1 MFHFVTRLHTIYMGY
16 VWIVRNVTFVKQ
28 VDMTQDLTN
37 DIRINYSNSKN
48 NVSGTMKLDDL
59 NLFRLVVENGSYTAT
74 SRKTM
79 IPVATITRRIQAL
92 EDSLN
97 LRLLNRHARKLSLTE
112 AGERFFQECSPLLH
126 RLAATAEELT
136 DECRGASGKLR
147 ISSPSNVTKRMMMPI
162 FNAFMMQYPDINIE
176 LTTSNQA
183 DQLDPTEWDVIFR
196 VGPQRDSSLIARKI
210 NEVKDVL
217 VASPGYLA
225 KHPAPTHA
233 EELSNHSLL
242 KGYPLVKWQLTNN
255 KGECVINCDTGR
267 FQANALNVV
276 RSACSEG
283 LGITLMPDV
292 MIKEFIEEGS
302 LVRVLED
309 WVSNPRD
316 IYMLYNH
323 KDHLPEKVRLFIDFV
338 IAYHIH

>member
-1 MFHFVTRLHTIYMGY
+1 
-16 VWIVRNVTFVKQ
+16 
-28 VDMTQDLTN
+28 
-37 DIRINYSNSKN
+37 
-48 NVSGTMKLDDL
+48 MKLDDL

-112 AGERFFQECSPLLH
+112 AGERFYQDCSPLLQ
-126 RLAATAEELT
+126 RLAAMTEEIS
-136 DECRGASGKLR
+136 DECRGASGKLK
-147 ISSPSNVTKRMMMPI
+147 ISSPSNLTKRLMMPM
-162 FNAFMMQYPDINIE
+162 FNEFMKQYPEINIE
-176 LTTSNQA
+176 LTTVNQA

-196 VGPQRDSSLIARKI
+196 IGPQRDSSLIARKI
-210 NEVKDVL
+210 SEVKDIL
-217 VASPGYLA
+217 VASPDYLA
-225 KHPAPTHA
+225 KNPAPKHA
-233 EELSNHSLL
+233 EDLSQHSLL
-242 KGYPLVKWQLTNN
+242 KGHPLIKWQLTNHE
-255 KGECVINCDTGR
+255 GETVVNLDKGR
-267 FQANALNVV
+267 FQANTLNVV

-292 MIKEFIEEGS
+292 MLNEFINDGS
-302 LVRVLED
+302 LVRVLSE
-309 WVSNPRD
+309 WSANPRD

>member
-1 MFHFVTRLHTIYMGY
+1 
-16 VWIVRNVTFVKQ
+16 
-28 VDMTQDLTN
+28 
-37 DIRINYSNSKN
+37 
-48 NVSGTMKLDDL
+48 MKLDDL

-92 EDSLN
+92 EESLN

-112 AGERFFQECSPLLH
+112 AGERFFNECSPLLN
-126 RLAATAEELT
+126 RLTSAAEEIT
-136 DECRGASGKLR
+136 DECRGAAGKIR
-147 ISSPSNVTKRMMMPI
+147 IIAPSNLTKRMMMPM
-162 FNAFMMQYPDINIE
+162 FNGFMIQYPDINIE

-210 NEVKDVL
+210 SAVADIL
-217 VASPGYLA
+217 VASPEYL
-225 KHPAPTHA
+225 KKYPAPQHA
-233 EELSNHSLL
+233 EELHQHSLL
-242 KGYPLVKWQLTNN
+242 KGAPLLKWQLSNHSGEIVVNN
-255 KGECVINCDTGR
+255 DKGR
-267 FQANALNVV
+267 FQADTLNVV
-276 RSACSEG
+276 RSACSDG

-292 MIKEFIEEGS
+292 MIKEYIDDGS
-302 LVRVLED
+302 LVRVLEN
-309 WVSNPRD
+309 WSANPRD

-338 IAYHIH
+338 IAYNIH

>member
-1 MFHFVTRLHTIYMGY
+1 
-16 VWIVRNVTFVKQ
+16 
-28 VDMTQDLTN
+28 
-37 DIRINYSNSKN
+37 
-48 NVSGTMKLDDL
+48 MKLDDL

-112 AGERFFQECSPLLH
+112 AGERFYNECSPLLG
-126 RLAATAEELT
+126 RLTLTAQELS
-136 DECRGASGKLR
+136 DECRGAAGKIR
-147 ISSPSNVTKRMMMPI
+147 ITAPSNLTKRMMMPM
-162 FNAFMMQYPDINIE
+162 FNAFMKDFPDINLE
-176 LTTSNQA
+176 LTTSNHA
-183 DQLDPTEWDVIFR
+183 EQLDPTEWDVIFR

-210 NEVKDVL
+210 NSVEDIL
-217 VASPGYLA
+217 VASPEYLSRY
-225 KHPAPTHA
+225 PAPKHA
-233 EELSNHSLL
+233 EDLHQHSLL
-242 KGYPLVKWQLTNN
+242 KGAPLLKWQLSNQN
-255 KGECVINCDTGR
+255 GETVVNSDKGR
-267 FQANALNVV
+267 FQANTLNVV
-276 RSACSEG
+276 RSACSDG

-292 MIKEFIEEGS
+292 MLKEYIDDGS

-309 WVSNPRD
+309 WSANPRD

-338 IAYHIH
+338 IAYNIH

>member
-1 MFHFVTRLHTIYMGY
+1 MYGISR
-16 VWIVRNVTFVKQ
+16 IVQQ
-28 VDMTQDLTN
+28 VDMTQPLYE
-37 DIRINYSNSKN
+37 DIRINYLNSQD
-48 NVSGTMKLDDL
+48 NVAGIMKLDDL
-59 NLFRLVVENGSYTAT
+59 NLFRLVVEHGSYTAT

-112 AGERFFQECSPLLH
+112 AGERFFRDCSPLLE
-126 RLAATAEELT
+126 RLAAMAEEIT
-136 DECRGASGKLR
+136 DECRGASGTIRL
-147 ISSPSNVTKRMMMPI
+147 SSPSNLTKRMMMPM
-162 FNAFMMQYPDINIE
+162 FNEFMHQYPEISLE
-176 LTTSNQA
+176 LTTSNHA

-210 NEVKDVL
+210 GEVKDIL
-217 VASPGYLA
+217 VASPHYLA
-225 KHPAPTHA
+225 KQPEPVHA
-233 EELSNHSLL
+233 EDLSHHSLL
-242 KGYPLVKWQLTNN
+242 KGEPLLKWQLVNSQ
-255 KGECVINCDTGR
+255 GEHVINNDHGR
-267 FQANALNVV
+267 FQSNALNVI
-276 RSACSEG
+276 RSACSDG

-292 MIKEFIEEGS
+292 MLKEFLADGS
-302 LVRVLED
+302 LVRILPD
-309 WVSNPRD
+309 WSANPRD